1 MARKINVKLIMELRD
16 AGLSRSTIASTRH
29 ISRHS
34 VSDVF
39 NIADEK
45 EICYNDIRDLEEQE
59 VYRLFYPQKFANETM
74 YGVPDYEHVHQ
85 ELKKVG
91 VTLKLLHEEYVERC
105 KRNGEI
111 PMCEKPSSTKD
122 TLNSPS
128 PTDSQ
133 TTLSTSR
140 ENVQK
145 SIGPARPCD
154 MWI

>member
-39 NIADEK
+39 NISDEK
-45 EICYNDIRDLEEQE
+45 GICYNDIRDLEEQE
-59 VYRLFYPQKFANETM
+59 VYCLFYPEKFANETM
-74 YGVPDYEHVHQ
+74 YGDPDYEHVHQ

-105 KRNGEI
+105 ERNGEKKI
-111 PMCEKPSSTKD
+111 P
-122 TLNSPS
+122 L
-128 PTDSQ
+128 
-133 TTLSTSR
+133 
-140 ENVQK
+140 
-145 SIGPARPCD
+145 I
-154 MWI
+154 